1 VLTENRRVKEAQDAL
16 QRSDVIRFGQLMYLS
31 HDSLDRDYEVSCREL
46 NLMVNLAR
54 NAEGVY
60 GARMTGGG
68 FGGCTINLVECE
80 GVLEFQRRV
89 AREYEEATRLSPQI
103 FVSQPAEGAS
113 ELPL

>member
-1 VLTENRRVKEAQDAL
+1 MKEAQDAL
-16 QRSDVIRFGQLMYLS
+16 QRSDVIRFGHLMYLS
-31 HDSLDRDYEVSCREL
+31 HDSLDCDYEVSCKEL
-46 NLMVNLAR
+46 NLMVDLAR

-68 FGGCTINLVECE
+68 FGGCTINLVDRE
-80 GVLEFQRRV
+80 GVTEFQPRV
-89 AREYEEATRLSPQI
+89 AHKYEEATRLSPQI